1 MYVVSEME
9 NLFTQ
14 KELDEVL
21 KNVKQFYIHY
31 AEENWLNRYKKIKRL
46 SKETSLPKLV
56 VPLSDMPYGSSD
68 FKNSKVEK
76 SAMKSIQ
83 AAEWLD
89 ILHQAIDSLNDM
101 ERELIQ
107 LKYINRRNDGG
118 QYSDEVIFQQLF
130 VGKTKY
136 YQIKKHALEM
146 LGRKLYAILTEGD
159 YV

>member
-1 MYVVSEME
+1 MYAVSEME

-21 KNVKQFYIHY
+21 KNVKQFYINY
-31 AEENWLNRYKKIKRL
+31 AEENWLNHYRKMKRI
-46 SKETSLPKLV
+46 SRETNIPNIVLE
-56 VPLSDMPYGSSD
+56 LSDMPHGSSG

-89 ILHQAIDSLNDM
+89 ILHQAIDSLNAP

-107 LKYINRRNDGG
+107 LKYLNRRNDGG

-136 YQIKKHALEM
+136 YEIKKNALEM
-146 LGRKLYAILTEGD
+146 LGRKLYAILTEGG